1 MAKII
6 LRNPS
11 SVHLFKLIGSLFFLF
26 SFVVADQ
33 AFAITTEVGTSYG
46 RKKTTFDQN
55 NFSDME
61 SITGSLSFY
70 FLEKL
75 AFEMSYTEATG
86 LRQEYVLGNKQ
97 LTYQKTTVVGGDLIL
112 ILLDK
117 TSPIQPYIKGGAAR
131 ITRRQEIKYA
141 TLDPIIVEPEIA
153 IVPSYGAGMK
163 IAIASGFGI
172 RLSYDVWKTPV
183 GDGTTSDDTNIRA
196 GVTFMF

>member
-1 MAKII
+1 
-6 LRNPS
+6 
-11 SVHLFKLIGSLFFLF
+11 
-26 SFVVADQ
+26 
-33 AFAITTEVGTSYG
+33 
-46 RKKTTFDQN
+46 
-55 NFSDME
+55 
-61 SITGSLSFY
+61 
-70 FLEKL
+70 
-75 AFEMSYTEATG
+75 MSYTEATG

>member
-1 MAKII
+1 MTE
-6 LRNPS
+6 LS
-11 SVHLFKLIGSLFFLF
+11 S
-26 SFVVADQ
+26 AM
-33 AFAITTEVGTSYG
+33 TTEVGASYA

-55 NFSDME
+55 NFSDTE

-70 FLEKL
+70 FMEKL

-86 LRQEYVLGNKQ
+86 LRQEYILGNKQ
-97 LTYQKTTVVGGDLIL
+97 LTYQKTTVIGGDLIV
-112 ILLDK
+112 ILMDK
-117 TSPIQPYIKGGAAR
+117 TSFIQPYVKGGAAR

-141 TLDPIIVEPEIA
+141 SLDPIVVEPEIA
-153 IVPSYGAGMK
+153 LVPSYGAGLK
-163 IAIASGFGI
+163 ISIGNGMGI